1 MARYKDDRPKIQ
13 MLLDIENIFGEST
26 RGLGQMILTLLVV
39 LIPPLII
46 GYTTLYLYIPWQILL
61 VLCLIWAFRAT
72 LVIMGGEK
80 AKIREYRM
88 RRDDQFSVTDD
99 MVNIRRIHPQGCVEY
114 INGNIGFFVVTYN
127 DSSNDVIGK
136 SQMIDRF
143 LGLCTGKH
151 AFDIYIQ
158 NDVSTDILDNKYN
171 GVTLFPESEAAE
183 SFMEIIDYNREVVSK
198 SSTLTRNV
206 IFVRGSK
213 YQWKEIVADIQTAL
227 SSEAARVF
235 RQCYL
240 VTDRAEIENILSR
253 DLNGYIDIEELT
265 QKRYATGSKHG
276 AKIISYDYEDQ
287 VVEEENKEE
296 AQEEM
301 TSFIPR
307 M

>member
-1 MARYKDDRPKIQ
+1 MAGYKDDRPKIQ

-39 LIPPLII
+39 LIPPLFI
-46 GYTTLYLYIPWQILL
+46 GYTTLYLYVPWQILL

-72 LVIMGGEK
+72 LVIMGSEK

-240 VTDRAEIENILSR
+240 VTDRDEIENILSR

-287 VVEEENKEE
+287 AVEEDSKEE